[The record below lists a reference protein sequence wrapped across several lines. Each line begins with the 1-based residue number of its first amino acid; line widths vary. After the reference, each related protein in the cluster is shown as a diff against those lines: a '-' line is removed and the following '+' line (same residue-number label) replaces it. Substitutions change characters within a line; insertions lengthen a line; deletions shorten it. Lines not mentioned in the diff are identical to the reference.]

1 MIQKNFLSTLDQ
13 IQKSKQMPPGFSG
26 AKMERDGETTMLEL
40 KQTCLDDIIDDVDTK
55 KVK

>member
-1 MIQKNFLSTLDQ
+1 
-13 IQKSKQMPPGFSG
+13 MPPGFSG

-55 KVK
+55 KVKWMPAEATKWVKDEYG